1 MSQSQGI
8 EVRPSRRTIAKGV
21 AWAAPVIAVGAA
33 APAFAA
39 SPNDCV
45 PQFSTIEGS
54 FKCCNGNV
62 VDVNGEK
69 NMKLVIKVT
78 DVNGCLVDGVSSV
91 CIQDIQLA
99 NGQSRG
105 DLVFQDGDQCTVEG
119 GTITAY
125 LLGTHSC
132 TVNLEIYY
140 TIDGGDVRMA
150 VLQSD
155 NIPSGNTSGDCQ
167 PVAS

>member
-8 EVRPSRRTIAKGV
+8 GVRPSRRTIAKGA
-21 AWAAPVIAVGAA
+21 AWAVPVIAVSAA
-33 APAFAA
+33 APAMAA
-39 SPNDCV
+39 SGGCI
-45 PQFSTIEGS
+45 PQFTTVQGS
-54 FKCCNGNV
+54 FKCCN
-62 VDVNGEK
+62 NGPEK

-78 DVNGCLVDGVSSV
+78 DVSGCLVEGESSV
-91 CIQDIQLA
+91 CITDIQLS

-105 DLVFQDGDQCTVEG
+105 NLVFEGGESCTTDG

-132 TVNLEIYY
+132 TVNLNIFF
-140 TIDGGDVRMA
+140 TVDGGDVQLA
-150 VLQSD
+150 TLQSD

-167 PVAS
+167 PAT